1 MKFRQAQLLEYSLK
15 AFSELLEHQGRTQ
28 IPVYK
33 IVWEID
39 DDLVT
44 ANTYQTDSY
53 DNPVTKYVM
62 SDGIIKTDRWSTS
75 DITSDLYRVRKI
87 LFDNYGHQYSDPFAI
102 YKSPSLLCQE
112 LVAKYSNFDIGEQ
125 TGKCNLFNVKYL
137 KNNVELPFLLLDPD
151 TELKIVSLISE
162 S

>member
-1 MKFRQAQLLEYSLK
+1 
-15 AFSELLEHQGRTQ
+15 
-28 IPVYK
+28 
-33 IVWEID
+33 
-39 DDLVT
+39 
-44 ANTYQTDSY
+44 
-53 DNPVTKYVM
+53 VTKYVT
-62 SDGIIKTDRWSTS
+62 SDGIINTDRWSTS

-87 LFDNYGHQYSDPFAI
+87 LSDNYGHQYSDPFAI

-112 LVAKYSNFDIGEQ
+112 LVEKYSNFDIGEQ

-137 KNNVELPFLLLDPD
+137 KNNTELPFLLLDPD

>member
-1 MKFRQAQLLEYSLK
+1 MKFRQAQLLEYALQV
-15 AFSELLEHQGRTQ
+15 FPELLKQQGTTQ

-33 IVWEID
+33 IVWKID

-53 DNPVTKYVM
+53 DNPVTKYVTH
-62 SDGIIKTDRWSTS
+62 DGTVATDKWSIS
-75 DITSDLYRVRKI
+75 GKNLDLYRARKI
-87 LFDNYGHQYSDPFAI
+87 LFDNYGKPFSDPFAI

-112 LVAKYSNFDIGEQ
+112 LVEKYSNFDIGEK

-137 KNNVELPFLLLDPD
+137 KNGTGLPFLLLDPG
-151 TELKIVSLISE
+151 TELEIVSLISE